1 MKQKILC
8 AIVSAVMVVGTLAGC
23 GSTSKKVEST
33 ILTEL
38 TPGVST
44 AEDVKTYFKE
54 HDLAYEKNDND
65 YPTGATTTDK
75 FLGYETAYSPIYYLY
90 DSKLQK
96 DGNTIKEYYL
106 YITFKNIDEYK
117 QGVEKVK
124 DYLTSISFEDSEEK
138 DDCTK
143 YMVRGK
149 DNNKY
154 MIYYY
159 VKSYDDAP
167 QDYYNTVIKL
177 QCDIIEK

>member
-1 MKQKILC
+1 MRKKILC
-8 AIVSAVMVVGTLAGC
+8 VAMSVIMTVGTLVGC
-23 GSTSKKVEST
+23 GSSSGGKVEST

-75 FLGYETAYSPIYYLY
+75 FLGYETAYSPIDYW
-90 DSKLQK
+90 K
-96 DGNTIKEYYL
+96 DDTIGEYYL
-106 YITFKNIDEYK
+106 YVTFKDVDEYK
-117 QGVEKVK
+117 QGVDKVK
-124 DYLTSISFEDSEEK
+124 EYLKSISFEDAEEK
-138 DDCTK
+138 DDYTAYK
-143 YMVRGK
+143 VKGK
-149 DNNKY
+149 DDNKY

-159 VKSYDDAP
+159 VKSYNDAP

-177 QCDIIEK
+177 QCSIIEN